1 MSDRGIDLKVGIC
14 FFSGTKMS
22 IKKVSLVFSC
32 LLGLTLCLHSVA
44 EESHLQTI
52 KDYEEFKVA
61 VKNDIRF
68 LSMQDKRSG
77 EYKGLE
83 PTIANMIAKEIGEDV
98 EVTFITITSANRES
112 ILDSGYADCMIGTY
126 TISDDRK
133 LRYDISAPYFESNV
147 TLLVDRNSKLDS
159 VADLVGKKVGIIKN
173 SNSAKELVKY
183 MISKGLIDDSQF
195 DEWSFK
201 PELWT
206 DKIGF
211 ESYES
216 NQAVLDAMERNYV
229 QAFCCDKVILS
240 SFTDDKL
247 KLLNEEFS
255 PQRYGIVTRQGS
267 DLSTFIDALIRKWHD
282 DGTLERLV
290 SENLGK

>member
-1 MSDRGIDLKVGIC
+1 
-14 FFSGTKMS
+14 MS
-22 IKKVSLVFSC
+22 IKKVSLIFSC
-32 LLGLTLCLHSVA
+32 LLGLSLCSHSFA
-44 EESHLQTI
+44 EDSHLQTI
-52 KDYEEFKVA
+52 KDYEEFRVA
-61 VKNDIRF
+61 VKNDVRI
-68 LSMQDKRSG
+68 LSMQDERSG
-77 EYKGLE
+77 EYKGIE

-133 LRYDISAPYFESNV
+133 LRYDISSPYFESNV
-147 TLLVDRNSKLDS
+147 SILVHKNSNLNS
-159 VADLVGKKVGIIKN
+159 VADLVGKKIGIIKN

-183 MISKGLIDDSQF
+183 MISKGLIDDSQY

-206 DKIGF
+206 DKIAF
-211 ESYES
+211 ECYES
-216 NQAVLDAMERNYV
+216 NQAVLTAMERNYV

-240 SFTDDKL
+240 SFTGDNL
-247 KLLNEEFS
+247 KLLSEEFS

-267 DLSTFIDALIRKWHD
+267 DLSPFIDALIRKWHD
-282 DGTLERLV
+282 DGTLEKLV
-290 SENLGK
+290 SEYLGK

>member
-1 MSDRGIDLKVGIC
+1 
-14 FFSGTKMS
+14 MS
-22 IKKVSLVFSC
+22 IKKVSLIFSC
-32 LLGLTLCLHSVA
+32 LLGFSLCSHSFA
-44 EESHLQTI
+44 EDSHLQTI

-61 VKNDIRF
+61 VKNDVRI
-68 LSMQDKRSG
+68 LSMQDERSG
-77 EYKGLE
+77 EYKGIE

-133 LRYDISAPYFESNV
+133 LRYDISSPYFESNV
-147 TLLVDRNSKLDS
+147 TILVHKNSNLNS
-159 VADLVGKKVGIIKN
+159 VADLVGKKIGIIKN

-206 DKIGF
+206 DKIAF
-211 ESYES
+211 ECYES
-216 NQAVLDAMERNYV
+216 NQAVLTAMERNYV
-229 QAFCCDKVILS
+229 QGFCCDKVILS

-282 DGTLERLV
+282 DGTLEKLV

>member
-1 MSDRGIDLKVGIC
+1 
-14 FFSGTKMS
+14 MS
-22 IKKVSLVFSC
+22 IKKVSLIFSC
-32 LLGLTLCLHSVA
+32 LLGLSLCSHSFA
-44 EESHLQTI
+44 EDSHLQTI
-52 KDYEEFKVA
+52 KDYEEFRVA
-61 VKNDIRF
+61 VKNDVRI
-68 LSMQDKRSG
+68 LSMQDERSG
-77 EYKGLE
+77 EYKGIE

-133 LRYDISAPYFESNV
+133 LRYDISSPYFESNV
-147 TLLVDRNSKLDS
+147 SILVHKNSNINS
-159 VADLVGKKVGIIKN
+159 VADLVGKKIGIIKN

-183 MISKGLIDDSQF
+183 MISKGLIEDSQY

-201 PELWT
+201 PELWS

-216 NQAVLDAMERNYV
+216 NQAVLTAMERNYV

-240 SFTDDKL
+240 SFTGDNL
-247 KLLNEEFS
+247 KLLSEEFA
-255 PQRYGIVTRQGS
+255 PQRYGIATRQGS
-267 DLSTFIDALIRKWHD
+267 DLSPFIDALIRKWHD
-282 DGTLERLV
+282 DGTLEKLV

>member
-1 MSDRGIDLKVGIC
+1 
-14 FFSGTKMS
+14 MS
-22 IKKVSLVFSC
+22 IKKVSLIFSC
-32 LLGLTLCLHSVA
+32 LLGLSLCSHSFA
-44 EESHLQTI
+44 EDSHLQTI
-52 KDYEEFKVA
+52 KDYEEFRVA
-61 VKNDIRF
+61 VKNDVRI
-68 LSMQDKRSG
+68 LSMQDERSG
-77 EYKGLE
+77 EYKGIE

-133 LRYDISAPYFESNV
+133 LRYDISSPYFESNV
-147 TLLVDRNSKLDS
+147 SILVRKNSNINS
-159 VADLVGKKVGIIKN
+159 VADLVGKKIGIIKN

-183 MISKGLIDDSQF
+183 MISKGLIEDSQY

-201 PELWT
+201 PELWS

-211 ESYES
+211 ECYES
-216 NQAVLDAMERNYV
+216 NQAVLTAMERNYV

-240 SFTDDKL
+240 SFTGDNL
-247 KLLNEEFS
+247 KLLSEEFS

-267 DLSTFIDALIRKWHD
+267 DLSPFIDALIRKWHD
-282 DGTLERLV
+282 DGTLEKLV